1 MKIIKGAF
9 LLFAVAGL
17 AFSCSDD
24 ETEAAIPST
33 ALPMVTKI
41 TTDGTHD
48 RVYKLT
54 YDSARRITKINVTG
68 DAARTYTFS
77 YTPDNLIAS
86 VAVDA
91 ISDVNYVFH
100 YNENLIYTGFTAT
113 PGGDS
118 AASYDEVTKT
128 YDLTTTFG
136 NEVHIKPDSD
146 SDIVTIHDFD
156 DEDPVTFVYD
166 STVKGP
172 FYNAVGNIHFV
183 MSLLDED
190 FMYFATR
197 KAPLRASMNAEQE
210 YYKYINI
217 AYDSFVEQTIL
228 TAPDMNLN
236 IDYDYTWL

>member
-1 MKIIKGAF
+1 MIKGAF
-9 LLFAVAGL
+9 LLFVAGL

-33 ALPMVTKI
+33 AIPMVTKI

-54 YDSARRITKINVTG
+54 YDNARRITKIIVTG
-68 DAARTYTFS
+68 NAPKTYTFN

-91 ISDVNYVFH
+91 ATDVNYVFH
-100 YNENLIYTGFTAT
+100 YNEVLRFAGFTAT
-113 PGGDS
+113 PGGES
-118 AASYDEVTKT
+118 PASYDEIALM
-128 YDLTTTFG
+128 YDLTTTYG
-136 NEVHIKPDSD
+136 NEVHIKADSD

-172 FYNAVGNIHFV
+172 FYNAVGNIHFI

-190 FMYFATR
+190 FVYFATR
-197 KAPLRASMNAEQE
+197 KAPVRASMELEQE

-217 AYDSFVEQTIL
+217 TYDNFVEQSIVTSPNFN
-228 TAPDMNLN
+228 AN